1 MESETIDNVTVI
13 DGDSCDSF
21 VLRQEVVIPVIHLI
35 IIVYKW
41 IVTPCS
47 ILEYHVERI
56 ITIVFKCNH
65 WIVR

>member
-21 VLRQEVVIPVIHLI
+21 VLRQEVVILLKHFTMLCQS
-35 IIVYKW
+35 

-47 ILEYHVERI
+47 ILEYDVEPI
-56 ITIVFKCNH
+56 TTIVFKCNH